1 MRCYTE
7 LHGAFHGGTQRDIS
21 ILCSLRIFV
30 SAQWLSV
37 SRLEWPEVLRSRKL
51 ITVWTRMKRNID
63 EQRAVIAITRVTG
76 ILLVVGCLSLLVDSQ
91 GGPGWVGLVGGLAF
105 AAILLAPPS
114 LLVVNAG
121 LAVAWMNALWHM
133 VAWRPAQRRF
143 HSTGSGRGEW
153 KRWHELAY
161 GERVAVCL
169 IALGCLVFGLLVAR
183 YALVEAF
190 STLVT
195 E

>member
-1 MRCYTE
+1 
-7 LHGAFHGGTQRDIS
+7 
-21 ILCSLRIFV
+21 
-30 SAQWLSV
+30 
-37 SRLEWPEVLRSRKL
+37 
-51 ITVWTRMKRNID
+51 MKRNID

-114 LLVVNAG
+114 LLVVNAN

-143 HSTGSGRGEW
+143 HPTGSGRGEW

-183 YALVEAF
+183 YTLVEAF

>member
-1 MRCYTE
+1 
-7 LHGAFHGGTQRDIS
+7 
-21 ILCSLRIFV
+21 
-30 SAQWLSV
+30 
-37 SRLEWPEVLRSRKL
+37 
-51 ITVWTRMKRNID
+51 MKRNID
-63 EQRAVIAITRVTG
+63 EQRAAIVITRVTG
-76 ILLVVGCLSLLVDSQ
+76 ILFVVGCLSLLVDSR

-105 AAILLAPPS
+105 AAILLAPPF
-114 LLVVNAG
+114 LLVVNAN

-133 VAWRPAQRRF
+133 VAWRPARRRHF
-143 HSTGSGRGEW
+143 PAGSGRGEW

-183 YALVEAF
+183 YTLVEAF